1 VRQSGLYGKGTNLG
15 EALEQL
21 CSKRPPILT
30 DSTTLIILS
39 DTKTVD
45 QGKALTALLNA
56 KRLSGRIIWLN
67 PIPEHRWVH
76 LKSAQM
82 FASCCSM
89 ISCNT
94 LHALSNACRKLTNL

>member
-1 VRQSGLYGKGTNLG
+1 M
-15 EALEQL
+15 
-21 CSKRPPILT
+21 LT

-45 QGKALTALLNA
+45 QSKALAALLEA
-56 KRLSGRIIWLN
+56 KRLSGRVIWLN

-76 LKSAQM
+76 LRSAKIIS
-82 FASCCSM
+82 SCCNM

-94 LHALSNACRKLTNL
+94 LQALAQACRKLADS